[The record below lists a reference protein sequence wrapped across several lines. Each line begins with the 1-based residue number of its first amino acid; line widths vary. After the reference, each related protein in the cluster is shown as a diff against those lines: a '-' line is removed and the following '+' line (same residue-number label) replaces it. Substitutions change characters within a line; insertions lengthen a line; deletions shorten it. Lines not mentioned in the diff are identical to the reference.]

1 MLFYTGKGD
10 KGSSVIGKK
19 KFPKDS
25 PVPEVLGELDE
36 LNSLIGLFKSTE
48 KGKPFFL
55 KLTKVQ
61 ETLFIIQARIAWILY
76 PKFSSPQVL
85 GEKIKEL
92 EKEIERA
99 EKTIHP
105 ERGFVISGTNE
116 TSSWLDYLRAVA
128 RRVER
133 RAYTLSRLRQ
143 GYGGQAKK
151 YAVPKEILAYL
162 NRLSSYLYAL
172 ARLEIHK
179 KKLKEP
185 KPSYK

>member
-1 MLFYTGKGD
+1 MPFFYTGKGD
-10 KGSSVIGKK
+10 KGTSIIGKK

-25 PVPEVLGELDE
+25 PAIEALGDLDE
-36 LNSLIGLFKSTE
+36 LNSLIGLFKSTSN
-48 KGKPFFL
+48 GKPFFL

-76 PKFSSPQVL
+76 PKFSSPQVSK
-85 GEKIKEL
+85 EKVKEL

-99 EKTIHP
+99 EETIRP
-105 ERGFVISGTNE
+105 ERGFVIPGTNE
-116 TSSWLDYLRAVA
+116 TASWLDYLRAVE

-133 RAYTLSRLRQ
+133 RVYTLS
-143 GYGGQAKK
+143 KK
-151 YAVPKEILAYL
+151 HPVPKEILAYL

-185 KPSYK
+185 KPTYR

>member
-25 PVPEVLGELDE
+25 PVLEVLGELDE
-36 LNSLIGLFKSTE
+36 LNSLIGLFKSTPN
-48 KGKPFFL
+48 GKPFFL

-61 ETLFIIQARIAWILY
+61 ETLFTIQARIAWILY
-76 PKFSSPQVL
+76 PKFSSPQVS
-85 GEKIKEL
+85 GEKVREL

-99 EKTIHP
+99 EKTIRP
-105 ERGFVISGTNE
+105 ERGFVISGSNE
-116 TSSWLDYLRAVA
+116 TSSWLDYLRAVE

-133 RAYTLSRLRQ
+133 RAYTLSKR
-143 GYGGQAKK
+143 YK
-151 YAVPKEILAYL
+151 VPPEILVYL

-185 KPSYK
+185 KPTYR

>member
-10 KGSSVIGKK
+10 KGTSVIGKK

-25 PVPEVLGELDE
+25 QVMEALGDLDE
-36 LNSLIGLFKSTE
+36 LNSLMGLFKSTAT
-48 KGKPFFL
+48 GKPFSS

-76 PKFSSPQVL
+76 PKFSSPQVQR
-85 GEKIKEL
+85 EKVKEL

-99 EKTIHP
+99 EKTIRP
-105 ERGFVISGTNE
+105 ERGFVISGSDE
-116 TSSWLDYLRAVA
+116 TSSWLDYLRAVD

-133 RAYTLSRLRQ
+133 RVYTLS
-143 GYGGQAKK
+143 KK
-151 YAVPKEILAYL
+151 YKVPPEILTYL

-185 KPSYK
+185 KPKYR

>member
-1 MLFYTGKGD
+1 MPLFYTGKGD
-10 KGSSVIGKK
+10 RGISAIGKK

-25 PVPEVLGELDE
+25 PVLEVLGELDE
-36 LNSLIGLFKSTE
+36 LNSLLGLFKSTQ
-48 KGKPFFL
+48 KGNRFFS

-76 PKFSSPQVL
+76 PKFSSPQVRR
-85 GEKIKEL
+85 EKVKEL

-116 TSSWLDYLRAVA
+116 TSSWLDYLRAVE

-133 RAYTLSRLRQ
+133 RVYTLS
-143 GYGGQAKK
+143 KK
-151 YAVPKEILAYL
+151 YKVPTEVLIYL

-179 KKLKEP
+179 KKLKEQ
-185 KPSYK
+185 KPAYR